1 MKIIIDENREVLK
14 ETNKIGNDSENK
26 VEVLEFEFPK
36 QYTAFTKYIEFQI
49 KNEKYVDLIENDQ
62 YVITRSIAKYGK
74 IKAQVVLRNSLD
86 NDVAVFKSN
95 IFDLK
100 ISNSLNATEDVPTEY
115 PTWIDNLTKLKQD
128 LESSES
134 ERISNEDE
142 RISAEE
148 ERQESFTEMQKTV
161 ENAAS
166 SIKDLK
172 EEYNSNAEKETKKF
186 NDNALE
192 QTKSFN
198 ENSGTK
204 LAEYNKTHTDKI
216 KEYDDNH
223 NAKTKAFDDNAATKL
238 SEYNKNDEAKISAY
252 NANDKAKTDAYNAN
266 DKAKTDVYNNNT
278 ALKEKAYNN
287 NASNKTET
295 FNSNAESK
303 QNEYNQ
309 NAENKLTKY
318 NQNAEELINKVE
330 QVQAENEALKAEN
343 KLIKEQ
349 IPSASVSGNSVH
361 IEDSSNLNFDWKIK
375 GGHRQTTT
383 DGRQLFDNTLK
394 GYGRYGMIAKTI
406 PTGVRLS
413 ADIDIT
419 ASDHIFGLYA
429 TINLSNFVGKTVR
442 MKAMFKSNSN
452 LKGKYSIGLCNSNGT
467 NRVLKDNTN
476 VSEKEI
482 SFVIPNLETGQE
494 YLGVW
499 FYANFGGT
507 GVAGDYVDYTNVI
520 ITINNEDMTYEPYT
534 GGIPSPNPEYPQE
547 IETVGSN
554 VNLFDGELESGSL
567 TNNTGQN
574 YGNAKNTRSKN
585 YLAVEE
591 NTTYALS
598 DNINGSFI
606 VHAYDKDKNWLK
618 MIGASNYT
626 GKYIFTTPTQTAYIR
641 FRTNETDL
649 TAKIK
654 LERDSAITPYSPPGM
669 GCVKKDVVNSNLLDF
684 NVEQNS
690 KVTVNSDGT
699 LTINETGGFNL
710 NIDKLQLK
718 AGITY
723 YQKVE
728 LISGSISGSNMNNT
742 FLSFTGAGAWISS
755 VNFSQTILNEDTEK
769 TSIWINA
776 SAIFNNA
783 VIKIW
788 ANTDKS
794 DFVKHQS
801 QTAIMPIQQE
811 MLENDYIADVEH
823 HEWSKLIL
831 KGDENWEWNTKK
843 EITQV
848 CQLKFDINIK
858 DGNGYCNYFKY
869 GIAGDVE
876 KFAISQ
882 NILFIAINKDR
893 LVEASTS
900 GFKSYLKQQYESG
913 KPVIIYY
920 KLAEPIDLEL
930 TSEQKTVREQK
941 LYTYKNIT
949 NISLSDE
956 LASIDVKYKKDLE
969 TEHNKLQN
977 EIDEIKQLLSTTQTS
992 ALLLDNMQ
1000 NDIESEVE

>member
-62 YVITRSIAKYGK
+62 YVITRAIAKYGK

-142 RISAEE
+142 RISAEK
-148 ERQESFTEMQKTV
+148 ERQESFTEMQNTV

-204 LAEYNKTHTDKI
+204 LAEYNKTHTDKM
-216 KEYDDNH
+216 KEFNNNYD
-223 NAKTKAFDDNAATKL
+223 AKTKAFDDNAAAKL
-238 SEYNKNDEAKISAY
+238 EAYNKNDTE
-252 NANDKAKTDAYNAN
+252 KTNAYNAN

-278 ALKEKAYNN
+278 VLKEKAYNN

-303 QNEYNQ
+303 QNKYDQ
-309 NAENKLTKY
+309 NAENKLTEY

-361 IEDSSNLNFDWKIK
+361 IEDSSNLNFDWKIR
-375 GGHRQTTT
+375 GGHAQTRTT
-383 DGRQLFDNTLK
+383 QPENYIDDREARG
-394 GYGRYGMIAKTI
+394 KTI
-406 PTGVRLS
+406 LEATSLYLPIINLKAGSGYYFKIFDSNDKIKNDSRYLAVEFYDINKTKIQSDALGYPNTFTEENANKIKFAKIYYNKNDTDKAIGSIVIKKIGLKITSSAS
-413 ADIDIT
+413 ADDIDM
-419 ASDHIFGLYA
+419 
-429 TINLSNFVGKTVR
+429 FVPD
-442 MKAMFKSNSN
+442 S
-452 LKGKYSIGLCNSNGT
+452 
-467 NRVLKDNTN
+467 
-476 VSEKEI
+476 
-482 SFVIPNLETGQE
+482 
-494 YLGVW
+494 
-499 FYANFGGT
+499 
-507 GVAGDYVDYTNVI
+507 
-520 ITINNEDMTYEPYT
+520 
-534 GGIPSPNPEYPQE
+534 PSPDYPSE

-554 VNLFDGELESGSL
+554 VNEFDCKESYTNKGLTLTKYKDGSFKIEGTATVTTTFAISNYFKLQGVYTFKAEWLEGTSPYFWFYS
-567 TNNTGQN
+567 NINK
-574 YGNAKNTRSKN
+574 KNT
-585 YLAVEE
+585 VELTSTNGVKVVTLNNE
-591 NTTYALS
+591 DETILGI
-598 DNINGSFI
+598 NIE
-606 VHAYDKDKNWLK
+606 KDK
-618 MIGASNYT
+618 AYS
-626 GKYIFTTPTQTAYIR
+626 FTAR
-641 FRTNETDL
+641 V
-649 TAKIK
+649 KI
-654 LERDSAITPYSPPGM
+654 ERGSTVSPYSPYGM
-669 GCVKKDVVNSNLLDF
+669 GSVEIDVSNENLFNEQYIQGYFVNDSGKTNTSAEGARADDYIPVSDNKTIYVLFKCLKSCTLARFWLMEFDENYNTIKRTTTGIYDTSFNIGNTIKQLNLSQKCKYIKPSFYSLRDGGASLTYDKF
-684 NVEQNS
+684 NEY
-690 KVTVNSDGT
+690 
-699 LTINETGGFNL
+699 FN
-710 NIDKLQLK
+710 I
-718 AGITY
+718 
-723 YQKVE
+723 
-728 LISGSISGSNMNNT
+728 SISRN
-742 FLSFTGAGAWISS
+742 
-755 VNFSQTILNEDTEK
+755 QTEEYI
-769 TSIWINA
+769 
-776 SAIFNNA
+776 
-783 VIKIW
+783 
-788 ANTDKS
+788 
-794 DFVKHQS
+794 KHQS

-811 MLENDYIADVEH
+811 MLEGGYVADVEH
-823 HEWSKLIL
+823 HEWEKLVL
-831 KGDENWEWNTKK
+831 TGDEGFVQAQNVNKLNYFYLSLNSVKIKGKIISNMLKNIESGIIWNKTSYDDVVSSASNSK
-843 EITQV
+843 T
-848 CQLKFDINIK
+848 INIMLS
-858 DGNGYCNYFKY
+858 DTTITTLQQFKEKLKELY
-869 GIAGDVE
+869 NAG
-876 KFAISQ
+876 
-882 NILFIAINKDR
+882 
-893 LVEASTS
+893 T
-900 GFKSYLKQQYESG
+900 
-913 KPVIIYY
+913 PVIIYY

>member
-62 YVITRSIAKYGK
+62 YVITRAIAKYGK

-309 NAENKLTKY
+309 NAENKLTEY

-330 QVQAENEALKAEN
+330 QVQAEN

-361 IEDSSNLNFDWKIK
+361 IEDSSNLDFNWKIRGRHYQK
-375 GGHRQTTT
+375 QTIQNDNLLILEDTT
-383 DGRQLFDNTLK
+383 ITKNGITLTIKDGV
-394 GYGRYGMIAKTI
+394 ITI
-406 PTGVRLS
+406 DGTS
-413 ADIDIT
+413 T
-419 ASDHIFGLYA
+419 ASTNIDFKIKKKLKARTYWHMVQRSGSAPSGNVSFLVMKSGGSIA
-429 TINLSNFVGKTVR
+429 TINGNGGAAFTLNEDTEVFYRIWTDKNNTISNVAYKC
-442 MKAMFKSNSN
+442 
-452 LKGKYSIGLCNSNGT
+452 LI
-467 NRVLKDNTN
+467 
-476 VSEKEI
+476 SEGSDSKPW
-482 SFVIPNLETGQE
+482 VQGIP
-494 YLGVW
+494 
-499 FYANFGGT
+499 
-507 GVAGDYVDYTNVI
+507 DSPSVDY
-520 ITINNEDMTYEPYT
+520 
-534 GGIPSPNPEYPQE
+534 PSK

-554 VNLFDGELESGSL
+554 VNKFDCKESYTDKGL
-567 TNNTGQN
+567 TLTK
-574 YGNAKNTRSKN
+574 YK
-585 YLAVEE
+585 
-591 NTTYALS
+591 
-598 DNINGSFI
+598 DGSFKI
-606 VHAYDKDKNWLK
+606 EGTATESSSFG
-618 MIGASNYT
+618 ISNYFKLQGVYT
-626 GKYIFTTPTQTAYIR
+626 FKAEWLEGTSPYFWFYSKINKKNIAELTSTNGVKVVTLNNEDEIILGINIEKGKAYSFTAR
-641 FRTNETDL
+641 V
-649 TAKIK
+649 KIEK
-654 LERDSAITPYSPPGM
+654 GTVATPYSPYNQGS
-669 GCVKKDVVNSNLLDF
+669 VEIDIINNNLLDF
-684 NVEQNS
+684 NVAQNS
-690 KVTVNSDGT
+690 RVTVNEDGT
-699 LTINETGGFNL
+699 LTINGTGGFSL
-710 NIDKLQLK
+710 NIDTLQLK

-728 LISGSISGSNMNNT
+728 LISGSISGSNINNT
-742 FLSFTGAGAWISS
+742 FLSFTGTGAWISS
-755 VNFSQTILNEDTEK
+755 VNFSQTNLTKDTEK
-769 TSIWINA
+769 TAIWINA

-794 DFVKHQS
+794 DFVLHQS

-876 KFAISQ
+876 KFAVSQ

-930 TSEQKTVREQK
+930 TEEPKAVRDTK

-956 LASIDVKYKKDLE
+956 LASIDVEYKKDLE

-977 EIDEIKQLLSTTQTS
+977 EIDEIKQLISTTETS
-992 ALLLDNMQ
+992 ALLLDNLQ
-1000 NDIESEVE
+1000 KDVESEVE